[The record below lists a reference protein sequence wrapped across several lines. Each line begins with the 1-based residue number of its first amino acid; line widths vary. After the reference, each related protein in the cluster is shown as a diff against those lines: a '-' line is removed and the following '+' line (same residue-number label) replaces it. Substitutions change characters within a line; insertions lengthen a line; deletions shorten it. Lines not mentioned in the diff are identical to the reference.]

1 MRRLSTNYFLIMDP
15 QRNATAALLAL
26 NSIQGLG
33 PVRVKAL
40 IQHYGSPLSLFEPEG
55 RAALVQWAG
64 AFSNNSIDP
73 PSLLESAERQ
83 LDKASAQGIT
93 VLTWDHG
100 AYPPLLRE
108 IYAPPP
114 VLFVKGKLES
124 FTKHAC
130 GVVGT
135 RKPTQYGR
143 SAAALIVK
151 QLVEKKIVIVSGLAH
166 GIDTV
171 AHQTCLDNGGVTIA
185 VLGGGVDTVYPAA
198 NKKLAERIAET
209 GALVSEFDLGTEP
222 EGYHFPRRNRIISG
236 LSVGVLV
243 VEAPKKSGSLITA
256 NYALQQGRDVF
267 AVPGSIFSDASAGT
281 FNLLRSGAIPVKS
294 GADILENMEHLTM
307 PGVADVKA
315 SPGSAGFAMP
325 VELLSPAEQQV
336 VDVLCGEPLR
346 LDTIA
351 EKADRA
357 VSQLFD
363 ILLNLDLKGL
373 IRQVAGQ
380 QYVRVS

>member
-222 EGYHFPRRNRIISG
+222 EGYHFPRRNRMISG

-267 AVPGSIFSDASAGT
+267 AVPGSIFLWISRR
-281 FNLLRSGAIPVKS
+281 N
-294 GADILENMEHLTM
+294 
-307 PGVADVKA
+307 
-315 SPGSAGFAMP
+315 
-325 VELLSPAEQQV
+325 
-336 VDVLCGEPLR
+336 
-346 LDTIA
+346 
-351 EKADRA
+351 
-357 VSQLFD
+357 
-363 ILLNLDLKGL
+363 
-373 IRQVAGQ
+373 
-380 QYVRVS
+380 Y